1 MAESLPIIFADLDI
15 PNVLAFTTLRGFS
28 SEFGASQAAY
38 SRWNL
43 GAHVGDS
50 PEAVA
55 SNRKQLQAVLG
66 SLSSSPAS
74 TTAEDAIG
82 ANAVNDFAP
91 AIIGSRER
99 MHAPFWL
106 NQVHGTRVVEAV
118 EANTYEDTPTAD
130 GAWTA
135 TPNVPCVVMTAD
147 CLPLVFA
154 AQDGSEIAVIHAGW
168 RGLCD
173 GILAAA
179 VAALPSPSQQLK
191 VWMGP
196 AIGPKAFEVGE
207 DVRHAFI
214 SRMGQPAAQHFLDKN
229 SAKPSGSDGG
239 ASVGAKKYFADLY
252 GLARLQLR
260 TLGVDQISGGGHC
273 TYSEE
278 DRFFS
283 YRRNGVTGRMA
294 TVAMIRPA
302 H

>member
-106 NQVHGTRVVEAV
+106 NQVHGTRVVEA
-118 EANTYEDTPTAD
+118 NTHEDTPTAD

-179 VAALPSPSQQLK
+179 VAALPSPNQQLK

-239 ASVGAKKYFADLY
+239 ASVRAKKYFADLY